1 MAEHVRSLAEA
12 GRRAYVVSDTTVWA
26 QLGARLTPILEDAI
40 GGAPLVIAVGE
51 KSKSVAEAER
61 CWDWL
66 AASGARRDDVVVAA
80 GGGVV
85 GDLAGFVA
93 ATYLRG
99 VGLWQIPTT
108 LLAQVDSSV
117 GGKVA
122 VNLAA
127 GKNLVGGFYQPDLV
141 VADPALLATLPESEF
156 RSGMGEVVKYA
167 LLDADGLL
175 DRLES
180 EVEHVLVRRPDVV
193 GAIVRRCVG
202 VKAAVVADDETELGR
217 RAVLNLGHTAAHA
230 LETTLGYGVL
240 PHGVAV
246 GLGLLVAL
254 AVSEEMGG
262 LSPAVRE
269 RTRRLLLGLGL
280 PVVTPV
286 DVVGRSDR
294 SRRARQEGHRR
305 RKRLRVSAGSRRPGV
320 GGPRAGRRVPRRT
333 GGDTTVNGDQ
343 DRGATRPTLVVL
355 HGVNLD
361 LLGERPVEH
370 YGTITLTEI
379 ESTVAATA
387 AELGWDV
394 RLPSDQP

>member
-1 MAEHVRSLAEA
+1 MIWRLDLSGLSRPSLIVGGVGALGLLTEHVRSLAAA
-12 GRRAYVVSDTTVWA
+12 GRRVYIVSDMTVWTELGG
-26 QLGARLTPILEDAI
+26 QLTALLEDAV
-40 GGAPLVIAVGE
+40 GDAPLMIAAGE
-51 KSKSVAEAER
+51 KSKSVSEAAR

-66 AASGARRDDVVVAA
+66 ASAGARRDDVVVAA

-127 GKNLVGGFYQPDLV
+127 GKNLVGSFYQPDLV
-141 VADPALLATLPESEF
+141 VADPRLLATLPESEF

-167 LLDADGLL
+167 LLDTEGLL
-175 DRLES
+175 DYLES
-180 EVEHVLVRRPDVV
+180 EVEPVLARQADVV

-202 VKAAVVADDETELGR
+202 VKAAVVADDETERGR

-230 LETTLGYGVL
+230 LEATLGYGVL
-240 PHGVAV
+240 SHGVAV

-254 AVSEEMGG
+254 AVSEEVVG

-269 RTRRLLLGLGL
+269 RTRRLLLALGL
-280 PVVTPV
+280 PVLTPVGSWDEVVEAAGRDKKVTAAGSGFVCLRAVGEPLWEVPVPV
-286 DVVGRSDR
+286 DVF
-294 SRRARQEGHRR
+294 RRGLE
-305 RKRLRVSAGSRRPGV
+305 VIRP
-320 GGPRAGRRVPRRT
+320 
-333 GGDTTVNGDQ
+333 
-343 DRGATRPTLVVL
+343 
-355 HGVNLD
+355 
-361 LLGERPVEH
+361 
-370 YGTITLTEI
+370 
-379 ESTVAATA
+379 
-387 AELGWDV
+387 
-394 RLPSDQP
+394 

>member
-1 MAEHVRSLAEA
+1 MIWRLDLSGLSRPSLIVGGPGALDLLAEHARSLADA
-12 GRRAYVVSDTTVWA
+12 GRRVFIVSDTTVWA
-26 QLGARLTPILEDAI
+26 QLGGRLTPILEDAI
-40 GGAPLVIAVGE
+40 GGAPLLIAVGE

-66 AASGARRDDVVVAA
+66 ATSGARRDDVVVAA

-141 VADPALLATLPESEF
+141 VADPGLLATLPESEF

-175 DRLES
+175 DQLES
-180 EVEHVLVRRPDVV
+180 EVEHVLARRPDVV

-202 VKAAVVADDETELGR
+202 VKAAVVADDETERGR

-230 LETTLGYGVL
+230 LEATLGYGVL

-254 AVSEEMGG
+254 AVSEEMVG
-262 LSPAVRE
+262 LSPTVRE
-269 RTRRLLLGLGL
+269 RTRRLLVALGL

-286 DVVGRSDR
+286 ESWDEVIEAAGRDKKVT
-294 SRRARQEGHRR
+294 A
-305 RKRLRVSAGSRRPGV
+305 AGSGFVCLRAVGDPVWGVPVPADVFRGGLEVIRP
-320 GGPRAGRRVPRRT
+320 
-333 GGDTTVNGDQ
+333 
-343 DRGATRPTLVVL
+343 
-355 HGVNLD
+355 
-361 LLGERPVEH
+361 
-370 YGTITLTEI
+370 
-379 ESTVAATA
+379 
-387 AELGWDV
+387 
-394 RLPSDQP
+394 